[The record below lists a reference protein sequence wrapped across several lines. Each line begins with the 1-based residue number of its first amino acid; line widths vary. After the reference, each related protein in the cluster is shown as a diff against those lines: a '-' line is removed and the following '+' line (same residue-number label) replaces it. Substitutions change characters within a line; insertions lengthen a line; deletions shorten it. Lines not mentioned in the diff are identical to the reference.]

1 MTDNMTMTRR
11 QRRAQQL
18 ADLVAERQ
26 AFEAELAAK
35 KRAIEAE
42 EKADEKAVVD
52 AQKYASRARCAAVEE
67 LYEVLGIAADVTETT
82 LKDGT
87 VRRTRRDRDETQR
100 AARLVEAVVALVAS
114 RDEGDEPAEA
124 GIELPREAVLETV
137 GEATDDTDPVDAEGD
152 GEDIEEDAED
162 LHERGF
168 RPFDR

>member
-1 MTDNMTMTRR
+1 MTSTTMSRR

-67 LYEVLGIAADVTETT
+67 LYELLGIAADVTETT

-87 VRRTRRDRDETQR
+87 VRRTRRDRDETKR
-100 AARLVEAVVALVAS
+100 AARLVEAVVALVSS
-114 RDEGDEPAEA
+114 RDDAAEPVEA

-137 GEATDDTDPVDAEGD
+137 GEATDDTDPEDAEGD
-152 GEDIEEDAED
+152 GEGTEEEAED
-162 LHERGF
+162 PHERGYQSF
-168 RPFDR
+168 GR

>member
-1 MTDNMTMTRR
+1 MTSTTMSKR

-26 AFEAELAAK
+26 AFEAGLAAR

-42 EKADEKAVVD
+42 EKADEKAVD
-52 AQKYASRARCAAVEE
+52 EALKYASRARCAAVEE
-67 LYEVLGIAADVTETT
+67 LYALLDIEEDFTVST

-100 AARLVEAVVALVAS
+100 AARLVEAVVALVSS
-114 RDEGDEPAEA
+114 RDDAAEPAEA

-137 GEATDDTDPVDAEGD
+137 GEAADDADP
-152 GEDIEEDAED
+152 EDAED
-162 LHERGF
+162 PHERGYQ
-168 RPFDR
+168 PFDR

>member
-1 MTDNMTMTRR
+1 MTNNITVTKRE
-11 QRRAQQL
+11 RRAQQL

-26 AFEAELAAK
+26 AFEAELAVK

-42 EKADEKAVVD
+42 EKADEKAVDD
-52 AQKYASRARCAAVEE
+52 ALKYASRARCAAVEE
-67 LYEVLGIAADVTETT
+67 LYEVLGIEEDFTVST

-100 AARLVEAVVALVAS
+100 AARLVEAVVALVSS
-114 RDEGDEPAEA
+114 RDDAAEPAEA
-124 GIELPREAVLETV
+124 GIELPREAVLELPR
-137 GEATDDTDPVDAEGD
+137 EATDDTDPEDAEGD

-162 LHERGF
+162 PHERGF